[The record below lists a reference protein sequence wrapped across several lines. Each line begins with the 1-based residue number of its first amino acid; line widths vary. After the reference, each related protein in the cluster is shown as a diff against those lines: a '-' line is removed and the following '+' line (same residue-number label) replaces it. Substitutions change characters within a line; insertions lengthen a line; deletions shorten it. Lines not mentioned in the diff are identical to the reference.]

1 MKKFAT
7 GFALIAALASATA
20 AHAADT
26 IKIGKAV
33 QDVWLYTPADVG
45 IAEGIFAKQ
54 GLDVDISILS
64 GGAKLQQALLSG
76 SIDIGLGGS
85 QAMALSVKGSPVI
98 AVASLA
104 GPPAGFSIV
113 VVTDSPIKTVA
124 DLKGKSIGFAS
135 NGSILDWL
143 QQRLS
148 IEEGW
153 GQHGMKGVAA
163 GGSEASSA
171 ALLSHQLDAIIST
184 TETGFTLEAKHQAR
198 ILSNMQPFAP
208 NLITQV
214 IFARTPFLKEHPD
227 QVERFLKGWFASVA
241 FMAANKEKSSAISA
255 RALNM
260 DPAVVERAYD
270 VEMPNLSK
278 DGVFDPKGVDV
289 LRQSFVE
296 LGMLDKPPTDDQ
308 ILTTKF
314 VPVRPE

>member
-1 MKKFAT
+1 VLLAVAT
-7 GFALIAALASATA
+7 GAQ
-20 AHAADT
+20 AADT
-26 IKIGKAV
+26 IRVGKAV

-45 IAEGIFAKQ
+45 IADGIFAKR

-104 GPPAGFSIV
+104 GPPAGFSIL
-113 VVTDSPIKTVA
+113 VVTGSPIKSVA

-148 IEEGW
+148 IQEGW

-208 NLITQV
+208 DLITQV

-227 QVERFLKGWFASVA
+227 QVERFLKGWFTSVA
-241 FMAANKEKSSAISA
+241 YMEANKEKSSVISA
-255 RALNM
+255 KALNM

-314 VPVRPE
+314 VPVKP

>member
-1 MKKFAT
+1 MKAFVLALSVLLAVAT
-7 GFALIAALASATA
+7 GAQ
-20 AHAADT
+20 AADT
-26 IKIGKAV
+26 IRVGKAV

-45 IAEGIFAKQ
+45 IADGIFAKR

-104 GPPAGFSIV
+104 GPPAGFSIL
-113 VVTDSPIKTVA
+113 VVTGSPIKSVA

-148 IEEGW
+148 IQEGW

-227 QVERFLKGWFASVA
+227 QVERFLKGWFTSVA
-241 FMAANKEKSSAISA
+241 YMEANKEKSSVISA
-255 RALNM
+255 KALNM

-314 VPVRPE
+314 VPVKP